1 MGMQIKNQVKLS
13 ILSVNENVGF
23 ARAAAAA
30 FAAQLDLTL
39 TEIDEI
45 KVAVSE
51 AVSNSVIHGY
61 GNCNDKQSYIELIM
75 NLFQDKLEFTVIDYG
90 QGIADIKAARQPS
103 FSSDPERMG
112 LGFVFMDSFMDE
124 LEVISELGQGTTVR
138 MVKMLVPSI
147 EH

>member
-1 MGMQIKNQVKLS
+1 MEMQIKNQIKFS
-13 ILSVNENVGF
+13 ILSVNENVSF

-30 FAAQLDLTL
+30 FAAQVDLTL

-51 AVSNSVIHGY
+51 AVSNAVIHGY
-61 GNCNDKQSYIELIM
+61 GDDNPKQNYIELTM
-75 NLFQDKLEFTVIDYG
+75 NLFPDKLEFTVIDYG
-90 QGIADIKAARQPS
+90 RGIANIEEARQPS

-124 LEVISELGQGTTVR
+124 LEVTSKLGQGTTVR
-138 MVKMLVPSI
+138 MAKIFVPRT

>member
-1 MGMQIKNQVKLS
+1 MGNQIKNQIKLS
-13 ILSVNENVGF
+13 ILSLNQNVGF
-23 ARAAAAA
+23 SRTATAA
-30 FAAQLDLTL
+30 FAAQADLTL

-51 AVSNSVIHGY
+51 AVSNAVIHGY
-61 GNCNDKQSYIELIM
+61 GDDPHRQHSIELTM
-75 NLFQDKLEFTVIDYG
+75 TMYPDKLEFIITDYG
-90 QGIADIKAARQPS
+90 RGIANIAAARQPS

-124 LEVISELGQGTTVR
+124 LEIISTLGQGTTV
-138 MVKMLVPSI
+138 KMIKLLVPTT

>member
-1 MGMQIKNQVKLS
+1 MGTRIKNQIKFT
-13 ILSVNENVGF
+13 ILSLNENVSF

-30 FAAQLDLTL
+30 FAAQIDLTL

-51 AVSNSVIHGY
+51 AVSNAVIHGY
-61 GNCNDKQSYIELIM
+61 GEDNQQENYVDLIM
-75 NLFQDKLEFTVIDYG
+75 ILYLDKLEFTVIDRG
-90 QGIADIKAARQPS
+90 RGIANIEEARQPS

-112 LGFVFMDSFMDE
+112 LGFVFMESFMDE
-124 LEVISELGQGTTVR
+124 LEVKSEIKQGTTVR
-138 MVKMLVPSI
+138 MAKMLAPVT

>member
-1 MGMQIKNQVKLS
+1 MEIPIKNQVKLS
-13 ILSVNENVGF
+13 LLSINENVGF
-23 ARAAAAA
+23 ARAASAA
-30 FAAQLDLTL
+30 FAAQVDLTL

-51 AVSNSVIHGY
+51 AISNAVIHGY
-61 GNCNDKQSYIELIM
+61 GEFVDKENYIELVM
-75 NLFQDKLEFTVIDYG
+75 NLYQDKLEFIITDYG
-90 QGIADIKAARQPS
+90 RGIVNVEEAMQPS

-124 LEVISELGQGTTVR
+124 LEVISEPGQGTTVR
-138 MVKMLVPSI
+138 MVKMIVPSV

>member
-1 MGMQIKNQVKLS
+1 METQIKNQIKLS
-13 ILSVNENVGF
+13 MLSADENVGF

-39 TEIDEI
+39 TVIDEI

-61 GNCNDKQSYIELIM
+61 GDSNQQNYIELIM
-75 NLFQDKLEFTVIDYG
+75 NLYHDRLEFTVIDYG
-90 QGIADIKAARQPS
+90 RGIADINEARQPS

-112 LGFVFMDSFMDE
+112 LGFVFMDSFMDD
-124 LEVISELGQGTTVR
+124 LEIISELGRGTTVR
-138 MVKMLVPSI
+138 MTKMLVPST

>member
-1 MGMQIKNQVKLS
+1 MGTHIKNQVKLS
-13 ILSVNENVGF
+13 LLSINENVSF

-30 FAAQLDLTL
+30 FSAQVDLTI
-39 TEIDEI
+39 TDIDEI

-51 AVSNSVIHGY
+51 AVSNAVIHGY
-61 GNCNDKQSYIELIM
+61 GGNNHKQNFIELVM
-75 NLFQDKLEFTVIDYG
+75 NLYRDKLEFFIIDFG
-90 QGIADIKAARQPS
+90 KGIANIEEARQPS

-124 LEVISELGQGTTVR
+124 LEIISKLGQGTTVK
-138 MVKMLVPSI
+138 MVKLLVPST

>member
-1 MGMQIKNQVKLS
+1 METQIKNHIRLS
-13 ILSVNENVGF
+13 ILSINENVSF
-23 ARAAAAA
+23 ARAVSAA
-30 FAAQLDLTL
+30 FAAQVDLTL

-51 AVSNSVIHGY
+51 AISNAIIHGY
-61 GNCNDKQSYIELIM
+61 GGLANQENYVELIM
-75 NLFQDKLEFTVIDYG
+75 NLYPEKLEFIITDSG
-90 QGIADIKAARQPS
+90 RGIANIAEARQPS

-124 LEVISELGQGTTVR
+124 LEVTSQLGQGTTVR
-138 MVKMLVPSI
+138 MVKLITARV

>member
-1 MGMQIKNQVKLS
+1 MATRIKNQIKLS
-13 ILSVNENVGF
+13 MLSANENVGF

-61 GNCNDKQSYIELIM
+61 GSRTQEQNFIELTM
-75 NLFQDKLEFTVIDYG
+75 NLYHDRLEFIIIDFG
-90 QGIADIKAARQPS
+90 QGIANIDEARQPS

-124 LEVISELGQGTTVR
+124 LEVTSELGKGTTVILT
-138 MVKMLVPSI
+138 KMLVPST

>member
-1 MGMQIKNQVKLS
+1 MGTQIKNQIKLS
-13 ILSVNENVGF
+13 MLSVDENVGF
-23 ARAAAAA
+23 ARTAAAA

-39 TEIDEI
+39 TEIYEI

-61 GNCNDKQSYIELIM
+61 GDCNDKQNYIELIM

-90 QGIADIKAARQPS
+90 RGIADIKEARQPS

-138 MVKMLVPSI
+138 MVKMLVPCV

>member
-1 MGMQIKNQVKLS
+1 MEMKIKNQIKLS
-13 ILSVNENVGF
+13 ILSINENVSF
-23 ARAAAAA
+23 ARAAAAS
-30 FAAQLDLTL
+30 FAAQIDLTL

-51 AVSNSVIHGY
+51 AISNAVIHGY
-61 GNCNDKQSYIELIM
+61 GNGNHKQNYIELTM
-75 NLFQDKLEFTVIDYG
+75 NLFQDRLEYTVIDYG
-90 QGIADIKAARQPS
+90 RGIADIEEARQPS

-124 LEVISELGQGTTVR
+124 LEVISKLGQGTTVR
-138 MVKMLVPSI
+138 MVKMLAPST